1 MFIILSVCLLASP
14 NACKQEELHTIA
26 AGGPPMACL
35 VEGQGDVARWA
46 DTHPQW
52 RVVSWKCVP
61 ARPGAPN

>member
-14 NACKQEELHTIA
+14 NSCKKEELHTIA
-26 AGGPPMACL
+26 DGPPMACL
-35 VEGQGDVARWA
+35 VEGQGHVARWA

-61 ARPGAPN
+61 AARGAGN